1 MRLLYE
7 NMLVSELEDDLLM
20 SNGVVTSYDSDSPY
34 MFCEIKNISE
44 QAMYD
49 LGLDEDTVKTTVLV
63 IKRYAK
69 EEYISGTYFVSSK
82 DIRGVL
88 TRDEYNKMTDR
99 RDNNE

>member
-7 NMLVSELEDDLLM
+7 NILVSELEDDLLM

-49 LGLDEDTVKTTVLV
+49 LYSSTLGTRIDSLDSALSPHTPLPNLILVHASGPLYGPKYKTSFSFKT
-63 IKRYAK
+63 K
-69 EEYISGTYFVSSK
+69 
-82 DIRGVL
+82 
-88 TRDEYNKMTDR
+88 
-99 RDNNE
+99 